1 MKFET
6 VIYNVENHTA
16 RITLNRPQAR
26 NAFIQKMRFELLE
39 AFQAANASDNV
50 RVILFGGE
58 GKGFCAGA
66 DLAEKLPGNEED
78 GFITEQIRNEY
89 EPIFSQITDSSKPV
103 IGVINGAAAGIGGAL
118 AMACDMLVMEEKA
131 FLYSAFGAI
140 GLIPDGGMH
149 YFLRNALGPKK
160 AFEMIA
166 LSQRLTAAQCETL
179 GMANRV
185 VSANE
190 LWSTADNLATELAQK
205 APLALKYN
213 KMLLAEAA
221 ENDLKTIIDRE
232 AVIQN
237 IMVHSEDS
245 KEGITAF
252 LEKRQPK
259 FKGC

>member
-1 MKFET
+1 
-6 VIYNVENHTA
+6 
-16 RITLNRPQAR
+16 
-26 NAFIQKMRFELLE
+26 
-39 AFQAANASDNV
+39 
-50 RVILFGGE
+50 
-58 GKGFCAGA
+58 
-66 DLAEKLPGNEED
+66 
-78 GFITEQIRNEY
+78 
-89 EPIFSQITDSSKPV
+89 
-103 IGVINGAAAGIGGAL
+103 
-118 AMACDMLVMEEKA
+118 
-131 FLYSAFGAI
+131 
-140 GLIPDGGMH
+140 
-149 YFLRNALGPKK
+149 
-160 AFEMIA
+160 MIA

-213 KMLLAEAA
+213 KMLLVEAA

-237 IMVHSEDS
+237 IMIHSEDS